1 VRELDPGIDDTRV
14 LALANE
20 LDSLLLTSDK
30 DFGELVF
37 RQRLVHAGVVL
48 FRLVGLSIERKAE
61 ILVAVLRARE
71 KELIGAF
78 TVVAPTSVRI
88 RSPRSMG

>member
-1 VRELDPGIDDTRV
+1 LRELDPGFDDTRV

-30 DFGELVF
+30 DFGELAF

-78 TVVAPTSVRI
+78 TAVAPTSVRI